1 MSNFFTIIFDKNKIF
16 VSFGIILFLIIGSS
30 QILDAQNNRIDFN
43 NQQIFMSGSNI
54 AWVNFAGDIGP
65 GSTNFARFGEIFSEI
80 HADGGNSMRF
90 WLHTDGT
97 VTPEFNDSGM
107 VIGPG
112 TGAISD
118 LKQILDSAWAH
129 KVGLLLCLWS
139 HDMLRTSLN
148 TTILNRNKK
157 LLTDTSAIRAYINNA
172 LIPMVEGVRGHPA
185 IIAWEIF
192 NEPEGFTEIGNW
204 SDRVHVSEFDVQRFV
219 NLTAGAIHRADPAAQ
234 VTNGTWGLAANTD
247 VNTPAKALSKV
258 GFYNSLTEKQK
269 LVMEAEYKAV
279 HGTYLPAQ
287 EIVNKYYS
295 PSATNTNF
303 YRDDRLINAGGD
315 TDGTLDFYTVH
326 YYSWAGTGLSPFHH
340 PFSTWELNKPLVI
353 AEFFMEDAF
362 GVPYQDLYEKLYY
375 TGYAG
380 ALSWS
385 WWGDTQA
392 YDNAKN
398 NDHSRTAAALL
409 DMYTYHHND
418 IVLDPKTGT
427 IYRFYL
433 DVSTIQKSDSTML
446 HWDTQDGST
455 VTLNGQNVQ
464 AADSL
469 IVFPSLS
476 TSYTLITSGQVN
488 DSMTINLT
496 VLPAGQI
503 MMFTV
508 TPMQVGVGESATLN
522 WQVVKNS
529 SATINGES
537 VQVKGSMEVYPDSA
551 HDTYTLVSKGDI
563 TDSLTLTIKVMPAD
577 KLDRALGAPVTVSS
591 NDTAAF
597 SFSKPG
603 NLVDGNN
610 FTRWQAV
617 PGNNQRIL
625 IDLGRSMSI
634 NKVIIRWSK
643 DGYAKWYSVQA
654 TDDSVKWDILYS
666 IKNGTGGISNMETH
680 DSLKGGGRYV
690 LFVLT
695 MPGVTAFSINEIEI
709 YGVPKTTGVA
719 DNNLLIPVQYSL
731 SQNYPNPFNPSTTIR
746 FAIPKTSNVNLT
758 VYNVLGQRIE
768 TLANK
773 VLSAGTYNVMFD
785 ASKFSSGIYFYTLKT
800 GNYLMTKKMILL
812 R

>member
-1 MSNFFTIIFDKNKIF
+1 
-16 VSFGIILFLIIGSS
+16 
-30 QILDAQNNRIDFN
+30 
-43 NQQIFMSGSNI
+43 MSGSNI

-65 GSTNFARFGEIFSEI
+65 GSTNFARFGEIFSEV

-97 VTPEFNDSGM
+97 VTPEFNSSGM

-112 TGAISD
+112 TGTISD

-139 HDMLRTSLN
+139 HDMLKTSLN

-204 SDRVHVSEFDVQRFV
+204 SDRVHVSEFDVERFV
-219 NLTAGAIHRADPAAQ
+219 NLTAGAIHRADLTAQ
-234 VTNGTWGLAANTD
+234 VTNGTWGLVANTD
-247 VNTPAKALSKV
+247 VNTPAKALSKS
-258 GFYNSLTEKQK
+258 GFYNSLSEKQK
-269 LVMEAEYKAV
+269 SVMEKEYEAV
-279 HGTYLPAQ
+279 HGTYISAQ
-287 EIVNKYYS
+287 EIIDKYYS
-295 PSATNTNF
+295 PSATNTNY

-385 WWGDTQA
+385 WWGDTQT

-398 NDHSRTAAALL
+398 NDHSRTVAALM
-409 DMYTYHHND
+409 DMYTHHHND

-433 DVSTIQKSDSTML
+433 DATTIQKSDSTML

-529 SATINGES
+529 SATINSES
-537 VQVKGSMEVYPDSA
+537 VPVKGSMKIFPDSA
-551 HDTYTLVSKGDI
+551 HNTYKLVSKGDI
-563 TDSLTLTIKVMPAD
+563 TDSLTLTVKVMPAD

-591 NDTAAF
+591 NDTVAF
-597 SFSKPG
+597 SFSKPE

-625 IDLGRSMSI
+625 IDLGRSMSF
-634 NKVIIRWSK
+634 NKIVIRWAK

-654 TDDSVKWDILYS
+654 TDDFVKWDILYS
-666 IKNGTGGISNMETH
+666 IKNGTGGISNMETL

-709 YGVPKTTGVA
+709 YGIPKTTGVSE
-719 DNNLLIPVQYSL
+719 NNSLIPAEYSL
-731 SQNYPNPFNPSTTIR
+731 LQNYPNPFNPSTTIR
-746 FAIPKTSNVNLT
+746 FAIPQTSDVNLT
-758 VYNVLGQRIE
+758 VYDMLGQKIE
-768 TLANK
+768 TLLNK
-773 VLSAGTYNVMFD
+773 ELSAGTYNVMFD